1 MNTSTV
7 IRGTLPLRRRG
18 SAPEHDPMSAT
29 ETTKASSP
37 RIPRIARLV
46 ALARHIDDLVR
57 SGALGSY
64 AAAARLSHVSR
75 ARMSQILALLHLAPD
90 LQEQLL
96 FLQRPAR
103 GRAAPVLRQP
113 STGTSSGGAGAD
125 CNVPTGN
132 IAQRCPTPDRP
143 SHSSES

>member
-1 MNTSTV
+1 MNTSII

-37 RIPRIARLV
+37 RIPRIAQLM
-46 ALARHIDDLVR
+46 ALARHIDDLLC

-64 AAAARLSHVSR
+64 AAAARLGHVSR
-75 ARMSQILALLHLAPD
+75 ARMSQIASLLNLAPD
-90 LQEQLL
+90 LQEHLL

-103 GRAAPVLRQP
+103 GRQSLVLRHVL
-113 STGTSSGGAGAD
+113 TVAAAID
-125 CNVPTGN
+125 WHE
-132 IAQRCPTPDRP
+132 QRRRWRKLRRATAA
-143 SHSSES
+143 HS

>member
-18 SAPEHDPMSAT
+18 SAQEHSATPAT
-29 ETTKASSP
+29 ETTKASSL
-37 RIPRIARLV
+37 RIPRIAQLM

-57 SGALGSY
+57 SGALSSY
-64 AAAARLSHVSR
+64 AAAARLGHISR
-75 ARMSQILALLHLAPD
+75 ARMSQILTLVHLAPD

-103 GRAAPVLRQP
+103 GRTAPVLRQGIRLCA
-113 STGTSSGGAGAD
+113 SVD
-125 CNVPTGN
+125 
-132 IAQRCPTPDRP
+132 
-143 SHSSES
+143 

>member
-1 MNTSTV
+1 MNTSII

-18 SAPEHDPMSAT
+18 SAQEHDPTSAT
-29 ETTKASSP
+29 ETTKARSP
-37 RIPRIARLV
+37 RIPRIAQLL

-64 AAAARLSHVSR
+64 AAAARLGRVSR

-103 GRAAPVLRQP
+103 GRNVPVLRQVLHVAAAREWDEQRRRWRRLQRANRQHRP
-113 STGTSSGGAGAD
+113 TMAD
-125 CNVPTGN
+125 T
-132 IAQRCPTPDRP
+132 
-143 SHSSES
+143 

>member
-1 MNTSTV
+1 MNTSTI

-57 SGALGSY
+57 SGTVCSY
-64 AAAARLSHVSR
+64 AAAARLGHVTR
-75 ARMSQILALLHLAPD
+75 ARMSQIVALLNLAPD

-103 GRAAPVLRQP
+103 GHTAPVLRQVLQV
-113 STGTSSGGAGAD
+113 AAALD
-125 CNVPTGN
+125 WDEQRRRWRRLQRANRQHRPTMSN
-132 IAQRCPTPDRP
+132 T
-143 SHSSES
+143 

>member
-7 IRGTLPLRRRG
+7 IRGTLPFRRRG
-18 SAPEHDPMSAT
+18 RAHDLGAAAT
-29 ETTKASSP
+29 EATKASAP
-37 RIPRIARLV
+37 RIPRIAQLL

-64 AAAARLSHVSR
+64 AAAARLGHVSR
-75 ARMSQILALLHLAPD
+75 ARMSQILALLNLAPD

-103 GRAAPVLRQP
+103 GR
-113 STGTSSGGAGAD
+113 
-125 CNVPTGN
+125 
-132 IAQRCPTPDRP
+132 IA
-143 SHSSES
+143 

>member
-18 SAPEHDPMSAT
+18 SAQEHDPMSAT

-57 SGALGSY
+57 SGTVGSY
-64 AAAARLSHVSR
+64 AAAARLGHVSR
-75 ARMSQILALLHLAPD
+75 ARMSQILALVYLAPE
-90 LQEQLL
+90 LQEQVL

-103 GRAAPVLRQP
+103 GRTAPVLRQVLQVAAALDWDEQRRRWRRLQRANRQP
-113 STGTSSGGAGAD
+113 R
-125 CNVPTGN
+125 PTTTD
-132 IAQRCPTPDRP
+132 I
-143 SHSSES
+143 

>member
-1 MNTSTV
+1 MNTSII

-18 SAPEHDPMSAT
+18 SAPGHDPMSAT

-64 AAAARLSHVSR
+64 AAAARLGRVSR

-96 FLQRPAR
+96 FLQRPSR
-103 GRAAPVLRQP
+103 GRTVPVLRQVLHVAAALDWDEQRRRWRRLQRANRQHRP
-113 STGTSSGGAGAD
+113 TMAD
-125 CNVPTGN
+125 T
-132 IAQRCPTPDRP
+132 
-143 SHSSES
+143 